1 MGLMEGPFSP
11 EAAVTK
17 GKALGEYPGTAGQE
31 HWCRSSVNPRRQG
44 RWLRSCSLCWPEGC
58 KGPGRKPGTAWKK
71 PSDGKKMQGRDH
83 GFIPALTAMLHHS
96 RLQPSTLLSV
106 HQTCS
111 PVTCLTLAHFVAQK
125 QTSLCS
131 LLQCLFCRSRKEM
144 LNKRQQPR

>member
-1 MGLMEGPFSP
+1 MEGPFSP

-17 GKALGEYPGTAGQE
+17 GKALVEYPGTAGWE

-106 HQTCS
+106 HQTLLTCNVPYS
-111 PVTCLTLAHFVAQK
+111 GPFCGTKTNFTLFFTPVFILPQQK
-125 QTSLCS
+125 
-131 LLQCLFCRSRKEM
+131 RDVK
-144 LNKRQQPR
+144 